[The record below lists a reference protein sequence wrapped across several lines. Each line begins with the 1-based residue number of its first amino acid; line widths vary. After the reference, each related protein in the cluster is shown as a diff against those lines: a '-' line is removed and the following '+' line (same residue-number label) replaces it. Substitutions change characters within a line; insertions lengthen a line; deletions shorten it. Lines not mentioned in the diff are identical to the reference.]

1 MKRTQK
7 SKQEMKEE
15 TLQLMSLKEQETTM
29 DNFMPTHWIAK
40 EMDASL

>member
-1 MKRTQK
+1 
-7 SKQEMKEE
+7 MKEE

-40 EMDASL
+40 KKWMHPYKHIIYQT